1 MAQVILPFFLWLIV
15 TLVYVFKF
23 QLNIVLPNSYVVTLF
38 ALPII
43 LIIFKK
49 FSFSKLGFRIGK
61 PATGLFFMILLPLI
75 LFLRFYFIGRHFR
88 LTEFPLVLILG
99 SIAEEFFF
107 RGYLQEEF
115 KKPFGDWGSFA
126 ITNLLFALV
135 HLVKGYSIL
144 GLLLTGLIGL
154 YFSITKDEKQGGGS
168 LFYSMGAHSLYNI
181 VVSTMGRGRFF

>member
-1 MAQVILPFFLWLIV
+1 MLLPFFLWLVV
-15 TLVYVFKF
+15 TLVYAFKF
-23 QLNIVLPNSYVVTLF
+23 QLNIILPNSYVVTLF

-49 FSFSKLGFRIGK
+49 FSFSKLGFRVGK
-61 PATGLFFMILLPLI
+61 PANGLFFIILLPLI
-75 LFLRFYFIGRHFR
+75 LFLRFYFMGSSFR
-88 LTEFPLVLILG
+88 LTGFPLALILG

-115 KKPFGDWGSFA
+115 KKQFGTGGSFV

-135 HLVKGYSIL
+135 HFVKGYSIL
-144 GLLLTGLIGL
+144 GSLSTGLVGL
-154 YFSITKDEKQGGGS
+154 YFSIAKDEKQGGGS

-181 VVSTMGRGRFF
+181 VVTTMSRGGF